1 MKNRSVLFL
10 IILIFQVYAAL
21 AVVDR
26 PKQRQLVNDLGNILS
41 PAEEKKLERKLVAFD
56 NSTSTQISIV
66 TIVSLEGADIA
77 GYAFELGE
85 KWGIG
90 RKGKDNGVLF
100 LIAVKEHKMF
110 IAPGYGLEGVVTDIA
125 AKRIV
130 ENYLKPNF
138 RAGNFYKGL
147 DEGTDV
153 VMGLA
158 TGEFTADKLKRKG
171 KRGRQGYGGILILLA
186 FFAFMIFSRYRQYKG
201 SNISTRSSGFWTY
214 MLLASAMGGGR
225 GYGSF
230 SSGSGSFGGGGFGG
244 FGGGSFGGGGAGG
257 SW

>member
-1 MKNRSVLFL
+1 MRNWSFL
-10 IILIFQVYAAL
+10 LLCILIFQTFS
-21 AVVDR
+21 AVAIIDK
-26 PKQRQLVNDLGNILS
+26 PKKQRLVNDFGNILS
-41 PAEEKKLERKLVAFD
+41 PAEEKELERKLIAFD
-56 NSTSTQISIV
+56 NSASTQISIV

-130 ENYLKPNF
+130 ETYLKPNF
-138 RAGNFYKGL
+138 QAGNFYKGL
-147 DEGTDV
+147 DEGTDIV
-153 VMGLA
+153 IGLA
-158 TGEFTADKLKRKG
+158 TGEFTADQIKR
-171 KRGRQGYGGILILLA
+171 RGRRGKQGYGGILILMA
-186 FFAFMIFSRYRQYKG
+186 FFAFMTFSRYGQYKR
-201 SNISTRSSGFWTY
+201 SNISTRSSGFWSY
-214 MLLASAMGGGR
+214 MLLASVMGGGR